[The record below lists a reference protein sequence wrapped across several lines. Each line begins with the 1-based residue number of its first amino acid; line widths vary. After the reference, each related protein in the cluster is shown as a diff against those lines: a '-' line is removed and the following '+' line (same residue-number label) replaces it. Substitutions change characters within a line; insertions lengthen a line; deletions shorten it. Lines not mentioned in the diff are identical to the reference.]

1 MSDPSI
7 PFARYREGGRQLL
20 GIPGQGDVTARH
32 GYGPPVFRECGF
44 TCAYCGF
51 DMGATYQ
58 TWLQI
63 SVDHVI
69 PHSSLARGYPRE
81 WIEDLV
87 NLVTCCR
94 SCNEF
99 MNAYSVS
106 NPVPVSDEAFFEL
119 RDRHFLAKRALALAA
134 HERERSWHTTHGL
147 VRSETVPEL
156 MARYGALLRE
166 LRTRGVTRTDNNPV
180 SDYAEALVARA
191 FSLQRGHGAT
201 RGYDA
206 IDADGILY
214 QVKARRLS
222 PIYNNRQLGTI
233 RGLDQDL
240 FDILVGVLFDEDF
253 AIRRAAAIP
262 IAVVRDRARAV
273 GYVNGATFYLNDDV
287 WLVPGVKDL
296 TADLQKAAAEWI
308 GTEDRAVGGG
318 LSTAI
323 VSRIKGN
330 AMAKY
335 GPLQEHLTR
344 LAAPVRMS
352 FSEIDR
358 LVGGLPQS
366 ARTYREWWANHANNP
381 QAKAWLGAGRHVESI
396 DVGRETVEFA

>member
-1 MSDPSI
+1 MSETTV
-7 PFARYREGGRQLL
+7 PFVRYRNGGRQLL
-20 GIPGQGDVTARH
+20 GIPVQGDATARH

-44 TCAYCGF
+44 ACAYCGL
-51 DMGATYQ
+51 DMGASYEM
-58 TWLQI
+58 WLQI

-69 PHSSLARGYPRE
+69 PRSSVARGYPRE
-81 WIEDLV
+81 WVEDIV

-94 SCNEF
+94 ACNEF

-106 NPVPVSDEAFFEL
+106 DPVPASAAAFFEL
-119 RDRHFLAKRALALAA
+119 RDHHFLAKRTLALAA
-134 HERERSWHTTHGL
+134 HQRERSWHAANGL
-147 VRSETVPEL
+147 VHTETVTQL

-191 FSLQRGHGAT
+191 FSLERGHGAT

-206 IDADGILY
+206 RDADGIRY

-233 RGLDQDL
+233 RALDQDR
-240 FDILVGVLFDEDF
+240 FDVLVGVLFEEDF

-262 IAVVRDRARAV
+262 ITVVRDRARSV
-273 GYVNGATFYLNDDV
+273 GYVNGASFYLNDDV
-287 WLVPGVKDL
+287 WLVPGVKDV
-296 TADLQKAAAEWI
+296 TADLQKAAAEWVAS
-308 GTEDRAVGGG
+308 EDPTVGGG
-318 LSTAI
+318 FSTAI
-323 VSRIKGN
+323 VRRIRGS

-335 GPLQEHLTR
+335 MPLQEHLTR
-344 LAAPVRMS
+344 LLPPVHMT
-352 FSEIDR
+352 FAEIDR
-358 LVGGLPQS
+358 LVGGLPRS

-381 QAKAWLGAGRHVESI
+381 QAKAWLGAGRQVESV
-396 DVGRETVEFA
+396 DLGRQTVEFS